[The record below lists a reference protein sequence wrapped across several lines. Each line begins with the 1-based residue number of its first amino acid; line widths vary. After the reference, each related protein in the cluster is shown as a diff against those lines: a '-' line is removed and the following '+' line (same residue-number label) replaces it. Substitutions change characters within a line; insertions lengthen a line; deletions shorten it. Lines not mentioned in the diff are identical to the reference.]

1 MDFKVKRNDSTWFT
15 DVDLEVLEKRIR
27 ISNGIIYLKRK
38 SSSSYDLTQSV
49 EDQYSMRKPIMHK
62 RSDADGEKRC
72 ECNATYL
79 LHSKR
84 KETILLRFKQ
94 KTLHTTTRKS
104 RCHRS
109 FRVCLVMKLLVP
121 RVPPV
126 YHWMFLLYLWVVN
139 RSYLVH
145 LWSADSWA
153 SF

>member
-1 MDFKVKRNDSTWFT
+1 MDFKVKRNDLTWFT

-72 ECNATYL
+72 ECIATYVL
-79 LHSKR
+79 YSKSGELWR

-94 KTLHTTTRKS
+94 KLSIQQLGKADVIVVLGCVLWWNFWFQEYHQFTIE
-104 RCHRS
+104 CS
-109 FRVCLVMKLLVP
+109 FYIYEL
-121 RVPPV
+121 
-126 YHWMFLLYLWVVN
+126 
-139 RSYLVH
+139 
-145 LWSADSWA
+145 
-153 SF
+153 